1 MRQMNSEHD
10 VLTVIK
16 MDWNNDAQNY
26 AVSAR
31 YRNFLEPV
39 RRIAKILD
47 LPQNAHPNRILM

>member
-1 MRQMNSEHD
+1 MNSEHD